1 MPLQIKKDKL
11 DILVFDDRESLGE
24 AAATMI
30 SNKITELLSKKN
42 DVNII
47 FAAAPS
53 QNEFLHALV
62 SDTTINWQKIN
73 AFHMD
78 EYLGLRDG
86 SPALF
91 GSFLKSKIFAQVPF
105 KSVNYINAGAPDI
118 QKECDRY
125 TELLTTNPPDI
136 VCMGIGENTHIAFN
150 DPHKA
155 DFNDPK
161 SIKMVSLD
169 LVCRQQ
175 QVNDGCFD
183 TLKEVPG
190 YALTLTIP
198 ALLKAPFIY
207 CMVPGKTKAP
217 AIWHTLTE
225 SVSEDYPSTILKTHN
240 SAILFLDEDSY
251 SNIKHNSL

>member
-11 DILVFDDRESLGE
+11 DILVFDDRQSLGE
-24 AAATMI
+24 AAATMV
-30 SNKITELLSKKN
+30 SDKIRDLLSQKK

-53 QNEFLHALV
+53 QNEFLQALV
-62 SDTTINWQKIN
+62 SDTTIAWQKIN

-86 SPALF
+86 SPELF
-91 GSFLKSKIFAQVPF
+91 GSYLKSRIFAQVPLR
-105 KSVNYINAGAPDI
+105 SVNYINAGAPGI
-118 QKECDRY
+118 QKECERY
-125 TELLTTNPPDI
+125 TELLTANPPDI

-155 DFNDPK
+155 DFNDPESVK
-161 SIKMVSLD
+161 IVSLD
-169 LVCRQQ
+169 LICRQQ
-175 QVNDGCFD
+175 QVNDGCFN

-198 ALLKAPFIY
+198 ALMKAPFIY
-207 CMVPGKTKAP
+207 CMVPGKTKAT
-217 AIWHTLTE
+217 AIWHTLNEPVT
-225 SVSEDYPSTILKTHN
+225 EDYPSTILKTHD
-240 SAILFLDEDSY
+240 SATLFVDEDSY
-251 SNIKHNSL
+251 SNIKNNPI

>member
-11 DILVFDDRESLGE
+11 NILVFDDRQSLGE
-24 AAATMI
+24 AAAAMVGD
-30 SNKITELLSKKN
+30 KIRELLSQKK

-53 QNEFLHALV
+53 QNEFLDALV
-62 SDTTINWQKIN
+62 SDNTIAWQKIN

-78 EYLGLRDG
+78 EYLGLREG
-86 SPALF
+86 SPELF
-91 GSFLKSKIFAQVPF
+91 GNYLKSRIFAQVAF
-105 KSVNYINAGAPDI
+105 RSVNYINAGAPDI
-118 QKECDRY
+118 QKECGRY
-125 TELLTTNPPDI
+125 ADLLTSNPPDI
-136 VCMGIGENTHIAFN
+136 VCMGIGENTHVAFN

-169 LVCRQQ
+169 LICRQQ
-175 QVNDGCFD
+175 QVNDGCFN

-198 ALLKAPFIY
+198 ALMKAPFIY
-207 CMVPGKTKAP
+207 CMVPGRTKAE
-217 AIWHTLTE
+217 AIWRTLAEPVT
-225 SVSEDYPSTILKTHN
+225 EDYPSTILKTHN
-240 SAILFLDEDSY
+240 SAVLFLDEDSY
-251 SNIKHNSL
+251 SNIKNNPI

>member
-11 DILVFDDRESLGE
+11 DILVFDDRQSLGE
-24 AAATMI
+24 AAAAMV
-30 SNKITELLSKKN
+30 SEKIRELLSQKK

-53 QNEFLHALV
+53 QNEFLEALV
-62 SDTTINWQKIN
+62 SDTTIDWQKIN

-86 SPALF
+86 SPELF
-91 GSFLKSKIFAQVPF
+91 GSYLKSRIFGQVAF
-105 KSVNYINAGAPDI
+105 RSVNYINAGAPDI

-125 TELLTTNPPDI
+125 SELLTANPPDI

-155 DFNDPK
+155 DFNDAK
-161 SIKMVSLD
+161 IIKMVSLD

-175 QVNDGCFD
+175 QVNDGCFN
-183 TLKEVPG
+183 TLNEVPG

-198 ALLKAPFIY
+198 ALMKAPFIY
-207 CMVPGKTKAP
+207 CMVPGRTKAE
-217 AIWHTLTE
+217 AVWRTLTE
-225 SVSEDYPSTILKTHN
+225 PVTEDYPSTILKTHN
-240 SAILFLDEDSY
+240 SATLFVDKDSY
-251 SNIKHNSL
+251 NKYQNNPI

>member
-1 MPLQIKKDKL
+1 MHLQNKKDKL
-11 DILVFDDRESLGE
+11 DILVFDDRQSLGE
-24 AAATMI
+24 AAATMV
-30 SNKITELLSKKN
+30 SNKIRELLSQKK

-53 QNEFLHALV
+53 QNEFLQALI
-62 SDTTINWQKIN
+62 SDTTIDWQKIN

-86 SPALF
+86 SPELF
-91 GSFLKSKIFAQVPF
+91 GSYLKSRIFAQMPF
-105 KSVNYINAGAPDI
+105 RSVNYINAGAGDI
-118 QKECDRY
+118 QKECERY
-125 TELLTTNPPDI
+125 TELLIANPPDI

-155 DFNDPK
+155 NFNDSK

-169 LVCRQQ
+169 LICRQQ
-175 QVNDGCFD
+175 QVNDGCFN

-198 ALLKAPFIY
+198 ALMKAPFIY
-207 CMVPGKTKAP
+207 CMVPGKTKAE
-217 AIWHTLTE
+217 AIWHTLTQP
-225 SVSEDYPSTILKTHN
+225 VTEDYPSTILKTHN
-240 SAILFLDEDSY
+240 SAILFVDEDSY
-251 SNIKHNSL
+251 SKYQNNPI

>member
-11 DILVFDDRESLGE
+11 DILVFDNRQSLGE
-24 AAATMI
+24 AAATMV
-30 SNKITELLSKKN
+30 SDKIRDLLSKKK

-53 QNEFLHALV
+53 QNEFLQALV
-62 SDTTINWQKIN
+62 SDTTIAWQKIN

-78 EYLGLRDG
+78 EYVGLRDG
-86 SPALF
+86 SSELF
-91 GSFLKSKIFAQVPF
+91 GSYLKSRIFAQVPF
-105 KSVNYINAGAPDI
+105 RSVNYINAGAGDI
-118 QKECDRY
+118 QKECERY
-125 TELLTTNPPDI
+125 TALLAANPPDI

-155 DFNDPK
+155 DFNDPEI
-161 SIKMVSLD
+161 IKMVSLD
-169 LVCRQQ
+169 MICRQQ

-183 TLKEVPG
+183 TLRKVPG

-198 ALLKAPFIY
+198 ALMKAPFIY
-207 CMVPGKTKAP
+207 CMVPGKTKAS

-225 SVSEDYPSTILKTHN
+225 PVTEDYPSTILKTHH
-240 SAILFLDEDSY
+240 SAILFLDKDSY
-251 SNIKHNSL
+251 SKYQNNPI

>member
-1 MPLQIKKDKL
+1 MPLKFKKDKL
-11 DILVFDDRESLGE
+11 DILVFDDRQLLGE
-24 AAATMI
+24 AAAAMV
-30 SNKITELLSKKN
+30 SDKIRDLLSQKK

-53 QNEFLHALV
+53 QNEFLQALV
-62 SDTTINWQKIN
+62 NDTSIAWQNVN

-78 EYLGLRDG
+78 EYLGLDEG
-86 SPALF
+86 SPVLF
-91 GSFLKSKIFAQVPF
+91 GSFLRSRIFGLVPF
-105 KSVNYINAGAPDI
+105 QSVNYINASAPDI
-118 QKECDRY
+118 QKECERY
-125 TELLTTNPPDI
+125 TELLTDNPPDI

-175 QVNDGCFD
+175 QVNDGCFE
-183 TLKEVPG
+183 TLKEVPA

-198 ALLKAPFIY
+198 ALMKAPFIY
-207 CMVPGKTKAP
+207 CMVPGKTKA
-217 AIWHTLTE
+217 AAVWHTLAQPVTE
-225 SVSEDYPSTILKTHN
+225 DHPSTILKTHN
-240 SAILFLDEDSY
+240 AATLFLDEDSY
-251 SNIKHNSL
+251 SNIKNNPI

>member
-11 DILVFDDRESLGE
+11 DILVFPDRRSLGE
-24 AAATMI
+24 AAATMVGD
-30 SNKITELLSKKN
+30 KIRELLSKKEY
-42 DVNII
+42 VNII

-53 QNEFLHALV
+53 QNEFLQALI
-62 SDTTINWQKIN
+62 SDTAIDWQKIN

-86 SPALF
+86 SPELF
-91 GSFLKSKIFAQVPF
+91 GSYLKTRIFAQMPF
-105 KSVNYINAGAPDI
+105 RSVNYINAGAVDI
-118 QKECDRY
+118 QKECERY
-125 TELLTTNPPDI
+125 TELLATNRPDI

-169 LVCRQQ
+169 LICRQQ

-183 TLKEVPG
+183 TLQAVPG

-198 ALLKAPFIY
+198 ALMKAPFIY
-207 CMVPGKTKAP
+207 CMVPGQTKAD
-217 AIWHTLTE
+217 AVWRTLTE
-225 SVSEDYPSTILKTHN
+225 PVTEDYPSTILRTHN
-240 SAILFLDEDSY
+240 SAILFVDEDSY
-251 SNIKHNSL
+251 RKYQNENL